1 VTVRAPR
8 DEEAPALRS
17 LQSLLAHAD
26 PALVDAALEGP
37 FRCRV
42 AVDAGTVVG
51 YAIVLPGAE
60 TILSELAVAPA
71 HRRAGHGRALV
82 AAVAG
87 DAERVVVTTPAD
99 DEDAIGF
106 YRALGFEVETRLEGF
121 YESGADALRLAR
133 RE

>member
-1 VTVRAPR
+1 MTVRAPR
-8 DEEAPALRS
+8 DEEAPDVRS

-26 PALVDAALEGP
+26 PALVDAALKGP
-37 FRCRV
+37 FRCQV
-42 AVDAGTVVG
+42 AVDDGTVVG
-51 YAIVLPGAE
+51 YVIALPGAE
-60 TILSELAVAPA
+60 TTLSELAVAPA

-87 DAERVVVTTPAD
+87 DAERVVATTPA
-99 DEDAIGF
+99 EAGAIGF
-106 YRALGFEVETRLEGF
+106 YEALGFEVETRLEAF